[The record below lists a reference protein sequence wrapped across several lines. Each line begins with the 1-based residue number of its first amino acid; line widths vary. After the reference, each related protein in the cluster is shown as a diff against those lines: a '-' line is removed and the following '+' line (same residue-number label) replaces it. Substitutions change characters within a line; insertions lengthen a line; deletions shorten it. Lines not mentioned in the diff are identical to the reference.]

1 MAIADS
7 FFLDAGVSYYSET
20 GFDDLAGLWH
30 LEGETVTVLADGVVY
45 EGLTVANGHVA
56 LPITAYKAHVG
67 KSYSADAQTLPTVLE
82 RVAALG
88 QASKGNVNKVV
99 LRVKNSA
106 PVMVGPNFV
115 DMTEYNASDPETE
128 GTEDY
133 LVTGHMEV
141 VIEPSWTDDVRLCIR
156 QDKPLPLELLSLS
169 LDVAKGG

>member
-1 MAIADS
+1 
-7 FFLDAGVSYYSET
+7 
-20 GFDDLAGLWH
+20 
-30 LEGETVTVLADGVVY
+30 
-45 EGLTVANGHVA
+45 
-56 LPITAYKAHVG
+56 
-67 KSYSADAQTLPTVLE
+67 
-82 RVAALG
+82 
-88 QASKGNVNKVV
+88 
-99 LRVKNSA
+99 
-106 PVMVGPNFV
+106 MVGPNFV

>member
-7 FFLDAGVSYYSET
+7 FFLDSGISYYSET

-45 EGLTVANGHVA
+45 EDLTVANGHVA
-56 LPITAYKAHVG
+56 LPVTAYKVHVG
-67 KSYSADAQTLPTVLE
+67 LPYNADAQTLPTVLE

-88 QASKGNVNKVV
+88 QANKSNVNKVV

-106 PVMVGPNFV
+106 PVMIGPDFDTLV
-115 DMTEYNASDPETE
+115 EYNASDPETE
-128 GTEDY
+128 GTDAY
-133 LVTGHMEV
+133 LHTGHMDV
-141 VIEPSWTDDVRLCIR
+141 VIDPQWSDDVRICIR